1 MSNQP
6 EQTNVIA
13 IREGMTV
20 LLSLHSPREKI
31 WGLLADLSPAG
42 IQIRGIDLNTFDDW
56 VRMVMHNE
64 HYMAL
69 TYVFIPMWRVER
81 MSLDETV
88 GEILSLEEQFH
99 QRVGISLQEYLGSN
113 EPVS

>member
-1 MSNQP
+1 MSNQAEP
-6 EQTNVIA
+6 SNVIR
-13 IREGMTV
+13 ISEGMSV
-20 LLSLHSPREKI
+20 ILSLHSPREKI

-42 IQIRGIDLNTFDDW
+42 IQIRGIDINTFDDW

-64 HYMAL
+64 HNIAL
-69 TYVFIPMWRVER
+69 TYVFVPMWRVER

-88 GEILSLEEQFH
+88 GEIISLEEQFH
-99 QRVGISLQEYLGSN
+99 QRVGITLQEYLGSN